1 MILNVNDFCCE
12 PDGRFLE
19 RVSIQAGSAALTDLD
34 STLRSSD
41 VGKHIAIPGAA
52 DLNATIVGLSDY
64 REITGAAMAAGSPVL
79 TGTLINPEKNPP
91 VVESF
96 VKDRLVGRRIT
107 VEGAGSGN
115 GTLVTDIIDFQEP
128 NQLILA
134 EPAVQAV
141 SGVKVILNKPD
152 HIALDDYARRCVN
165 QLTIALKDRTIHD
178 GEMIVGGRAL
188 FSETAKFSS
197 LDLWTSVKIREAG
210 LHVTTIQSV
219 QSNSQA
225 TLAAPAPREVVEGQA
240 DIWKTDSRPGFELL
254 LSSLESQEIESAEIL
269 FGPGVYD
276 FSRSPNPNGLMK
288 AAIGLLRKKNLTIR
302 GAGPGVTILRLMP
315 QQDLEHV
322 NTHLIETRDCA
333 HLQFCDLS
341 LHGAYLTMAK
351 TNEQM
356 HGLFFNQGSEDILVE
371 RVRIF
376 QAAGD
381 GIRFLGRKAN
391 AQTNQTEN
399 KVRNIRVENCQLIQ
413 NKRSG
418 LAFQRAVEFVSVRHC
433 YIEMIPPSSD
443 SCIDLEP
450 SGLPPTDIVLESN
463 IMKHATP
470 APAVSLSGSE
480 SPPDP
485 ARRIKFSD
493 NELTGGSVFCT
504 DVNQLTIQNN
514 RIRVTPLQAPFGP
527 SPRPPISIALGGDS
541 VMITGNFLVND
552 DPSTKAVIFLGGAR
566 EVKRA
571 LVANNVCFA
580 RAGGGIECSS
590 GHDVTIEGNMIVAT
604 DNCNNGIRVRSQSSL
619 MDGIS
624 VRDNDVTVQGA
635 GKWETGIHIS
645 ADPNPLGPISIIGN
659 SIRHAKKGIVF
670 DSNDYLQQ
678 PVCALNQTHNVQ
690 FPFLDLAV
698 PPLNIVTGGITST
711 GGPVGKPGAGRF
723 IVGHGNPNGR
733 IVGNIGDIFQSLDG
747 AQMNKALWVKEAGN
761 GTSSDWNPK

>member
-19 RVSIQAGSAALTDLD
+19 RAAVDAGSTALTDLD
-34 STLRSSD
+34 STLRPSD

-52 DLNATIVGLSDY
+52 DLVAKIVGLSEQ
-64 REITGAAMAAGSPVL
+64 REITGAEMSAGSHVL

-91 VVESF
+91 VVEPF
-96 VKDRLVGRRIT
+96 VKDMLVGRRIT
-107 VEGAGSGN
+107 VQGAGSGN
-115 GTLVTDIIDFQEP
+115 STLVTDILDFQEP

-134 EPAVQAV
+134 KQSVQAV
-141 SGVKVILNKPD
+141 SGVKVILNKPN
-152 HIALDDYARRCVN
+152 HVALDDYARRCVN
-165 QLTIALKDRTIHD
+165 QLTIELKDRTIHD
-178 GEMIVGGRAL
+178 GEMIIGGRAL

-197 LDLWTSVKIREAG
+197 LDLETCVTIREAG

-219 QSNSQA
+219 QNSSQA
-225 TLAAPAPREVVEGQA
+225 TLTAPAQRQVVEGQA

-269 FGPGVYD
+269 FSPGVYD
-276 FSRSPNPNGLMK
+276 FTRSPNGSMN
-288 AAIGLLRKKNLTIR
+288 AAMGLLRKKNLTIR

-315 QQDLEHV
+315 QQDLEHA
-322 NTHLIETRDCA
+322 NTHLIETRDCK

-341 LHGAYLTMAK
+341 LHGAYLTMSK

-356 HGLFFNQGSEDILVE
+356 HGLFLNQGSEDILVE
-371 RVRIF
+371 RVRVF
-376 QAAGD
+376 QSAGD

-399 KVRNIRVENCQLIQ
+399 KVRNVRVENCQLIQ

-418 LAFQRAVEFVSVRHC
+418 LAFQRAVEFITVRHC
-433 YIEMIPPSSD
+433 YIEMIPPSTD

-450 SGLPPTDIVLESN
+450 SGLPPTDIVIESN
-463 IMKHATP
+463 ILKHATP

-485 ARRIKFSD
+485 ARRIKFSG

-504 DVNQLTIQNN
+504 DVNELTIQNN
-514 RIRVTPLQAPFGP
+514 SIRVTPVQAPFVP

-541 VMITGNFLVND
+541 VVITGNLLVND
-552 DPSTKAVIFLGGAR
+552 DPSTKAVIFLGGTR

-604 DNCNNGIRVRSQSSL
+604 DICNNGIRVRSQSSQ

-624 VRDNDVTVQGA
+624 VRDNDVTVQGT

-645 ADPNPLGPISIIGN
+645 ADPNPLGPLSIIGN
-659 SIRHAKKGIVF
+659 SIRHAKRGIVF
-670 DSNDYLQQ
+670 DSNAYSQE
-678 PVCALNQTHNVQ
+678 PVCALNQTDDVQ
-690 FPFLDLAV
+690 VPFLDLAV
-698 PPLNIVTGGITST
+698 PLLNIVSGGITSR

-723 IVGHGNPNGR
+723 IVGHGNPNGH

-747 AQMNKALWVKEAGN
+747 AQINKALWVKDAGD
-761 GTSSDWNPK
+761 GTTSGWNPK